1 MEWVFTEFVIA
12 LHIHLFN
19 DHTIIIEYNNKED
32 VEKKDKWLMNIIN
45 WEITFFFMYQLT
57 NVFIERHWNLKLS
70 LLNIVCVGVTYVGK
84 E

>member
-1 MEWVFTEFVIA
+1 MI
-12 LHIHLFN
+12 
-19 DHTIIIEYNNKED
+19 DEYNKLGNH
-32 VEKKDKWLMNIIN
+32 I
-45 WEITFFFMYQLT
+45 FFMYQLT